1 MELTKDQFANL
12 QRLVHEW
19 SLHETYELETG
30 VGVGGV
36 VDSNTFLQIAQ
47 RLRMKGFKPTPQE
60 DYLNII
66 TPSNYRFTIQGLG
79 LVQTYCQDDAIDTK
93 QYTVMLKD
101 RLDRA
106 DRSNLNLE
114 EYSVRMKIR
123 REQPIEG
130 ENAAVKQLLQ
140 NWRTE
145 RKAFRLIRRWSF
157 EGDGVRMD
165 LSMVRQSPTVA
176 ERQGEYDWSTT
187 FLQHNILSQIPRYEV
202 EVELLRNASTKTE
215 ETALKALIRGVGEV
229 LRAVQKNTL
238 LITKSMT
245 AQVQREY
252 RTMMGINEFRGVNPV
267 TLEMKNMVSLIDASI
282 PNIRSGYNV
291 TDKADGLRAMGY
303 INQKGDLFLFDQ
315 SMNVYRTGLRNE
327 ACANTLLDGEWVT
340 LTNMGESI
348 NHYLI
353 FDIYHYD
360 GENVSA
366 LPFVTFTEG
375 MVNQEENSRYNKLKE
390 WHLKWRENTIL
401 TVKGIGKDRS
411 LLVALKQFKFGS
423 PNNISIFQ
431 ACADVLNAVRVYH
444 TDGLILTSNSEPLPA
459 DAGSRFS
466 QQFKWK
472 PAKDNTVDF
481 LIEYEKDEDIPT
493 MDKITST
500 FLPSNGDTSIK
511 YKTMRLFV
519 GAEKGA
525 IYLNPRELILRDQ
538 PIAREQRGGRSYLP
552 VLFTP
557 SDFQDTMANT
567 CYVAVEPAAD
577 SAEEY
582 AMTESTKEP
591 IPNRSIVEMRYD
603 PTREPGWRWIPYRIR
618 HDKTERLV
626 RATILAKETGKNIK
640 YKSMMNDEKVANSV
654 WKSIHDPI
662 TESMIRTGNEEPSD
676 AELAA
681 LLRVR
686 DTEISKKYYERKAP
700 RENIALVKGLQGFH
714 NKIIKNEILIQHA
727 LSGGNHSLLDFAC
740 GKAGDLRKWNHRAK
754 YVVGI
759 DTAGENITNP
769 SDGAYKRYME
779 LIEEYG
785 RDQVPKIAFIIG
797 DSSKPIVN
805 GEAGANRQEQDMLRV
820 IFGQDPQGD
829 VPPFILHHMANKF
842 SRGADVA
849 ACMFALH
856 YFFANKDMLDGFL
869 NNLKTTIKVGGLF
882 IGCCFDGKKIFDLL
896 SPLSKG
902 QRRVGIE
909 DDVPIWSIT
918 KNYQDDILESDDSS
932 IGMEIDVEFFSIGSA
947 HKEYLV
953 PFALL
958 ESKMKDIGFRLLNKK
973 ELGMMKLQNSTEL
986 FEETYNQMLPNTRK
1000 KYEMGDSVKQFSFLN
1015 RWFIFKREGEV
1026 VVEEAAKAAEVAV
1039 EVAKADAVVDSSLKP
1054 AVSAKSA
1061 VKLIPKPS
1069 VAKSMAPSSAAPA
1082 SSQPAASEPAVS
1094 AAQVAQAA
1102 PEVPPVEEASAVKKY
1117 LTAAQLFRF
1126 GPDVKTNQGVD
1137 IQFQEKPDEH
1147 AAQYMSLI
1155 GPFPIP
1161 DEQDPTVLYPSIEHY
1176 IAAMKVK
1183 KAGKKLKGASTKA
1196 DYTSD
1201 LAKNLFGMEPQ
1212 GQIHRDMLEERSKA
1226 RPPIVEDSER
1236 DYEYL
1241 LMEAVK
1247 VRKAATDL
1255 SLKRY
1260 NIAIDDAMWS
1270 AIKDEALYYGLE
1282 YRMNHDARFQNAVLT
1297 IIRDG
1302 RDLLYST
1309 KNTGKNA
1316 ATAEELGGERLLAGP
1331 KKHTIKG
1338 ENKVGNMLMDI
1349 ATSFGKA

>member
-1 MELTKDQFANL
+1 MELTKEQFANL

-19 SLHETYELETG
+19 SLHNTYELETG
-30 VGVGGV
+30 FGVGGV

-47 RLRMKGFKPTPQE
+47 RLRLKGFKPTSQE

-66 TPSNYRFTIQGLG
+66 TPSNHRFTIQGLG
-79 LVQTYCQDDAIDTK
+79 LVQNYCQDDAIDSK

-114 EYSVRMKIR
+114 EYNVRIKIR

-140 NWRTE
+140 NWKTE

-202 EVELLRNASTKTE
+202 EVEMLRNASTATE
-215 ETALKALIRGVGEV
+215 DAALKALIRGVGEV

-238 LITKSMT
+238 LITKSLT
-245 AQVQREY
+245 TQVQREY

-267 TLEMKNMVSLIDASI
+267 TLEMKNMISLIDPSI
-282 PNIRSGYNV
+282 PNIRSSYNV
-291 TDKADGLRAMGY
+291 TDKADGLRAMGF

-315 SMNVYRTGLRNE
+315 SMNVYRTGLHNE
-327 ACANTLLDGEWVT
+327 SCAGTLLDGEWVT
-340 LTNMGESI
+340 LTSMGETV
-348 NHYLI
+348 NHYMV
-353 FDIYHYD
+353 FDIYYYG
-360 GENVSA
+360 GENVST
-366 LPFVTFTEG
+366 LPFVTFAEG
-375 MVNQEENSRYNKLKE
+375 MVDQGGNSRYSKMKE
-390 WHLKWRENTIL
+390 WQLKWRENTTL
-401 TVKGIGKDRS
+401 TAKGIGKERA
-411 LLVALKQFKFGS
+411 LLVALKNFKFGS
-423 PNNISIFQ
+423 ANNLSIFQ
-431 ACADVLNAVRVYH
+431 ACSDILNAPHVYH

-459 DAGSRFS
+459 EASARFS

-481 LIEYEKDEDIPT
+481 LIEYEKDEDIPNT
-493 MDKITST
+493 DKVTST
-500 FLPSNGDTSIK
+500 ILPSSGDTSIQ

-519 GAEKGA
+519 GAESGA
-525 IYLNPRELILRDQ
+525 IYHNPRELILRDV
-538 PIAREQRGGRSYLP
+538 PIARERGGRSYMP

-557 SDFQDTMANT
+557 SDFPDTMANT

-577 SAEEY
+577 SMEEY

-603 PTREPGWRWIPYRIR
+603 STREPGWRWIPYRIR

-626 RATILAKETGKNIK
+626 RATILARETGKNIK

-662 TESMIRTGNEEPSD
+662 TDSMIRTGNEEPSD
-676 AELAA
+676 EELAA

-686 DTEISKKYYERKAP
+686 ETEISKKYYERKAP
-700 RENIALVKGLQGFH
+700 RENIALVKGLQSFH

-727 LSGGNHSLLDFAC
+727 LSGGNQSLLDFAC

-779 LIEEYG
+779 LMEEYG
-785 RDQVPKIAFIIG
+785 RDQVPKIAFVIG
-797 DSSKPIVN
+797 DSSKPIVD
-805 GEAGANRQEQDMLRV
+805 GEAGANRQEKDMLRV
-820 IFGQDPQGD
+820 IFGQDPVEGN

-869 NNLKTTIKVGGLF
+869 YNLKTTVKVGGLF

-896 SPLSKG
+896 SSLSKG
-902 QRRVGIE
+902 QRRVGVE
-909 DDVPIWSIT
+909 EEVPVWSIT
-918 KNYQDDILESDDSS
+918 KDYQDDVLELDDSS
-932 IGMEIDVEFFSIGSA
+932 IGMGIDVEFISIGSS

-953 PFALL
+953 PFELL
-958 ESKMKDIGFRLLNKK
+958 ESKMKDIGFRLLNKR
-973 ELGMMKLQNSTEL
+973 ELGQMKLQNSTEL

-1000 KYEMGDSVKQFSFLN
+1000 KYPMGDSVKQFSFLN

-1026 VVEEAAKAAEVAV
+1026 VVEEAAKAAEASAEASAVASAV
-1039 EVAKADAVVDSSLKP
+1039 EAAPAAEGSLKP
-1054 AVSAKSA
+1054 AV
-1061 VKLIPKPS
+1061 KLMRKPGVATSTVPKAS
-1069 VAKSMAPSSAAPA
+1069 QSEASQSEALQSDASLPA
-1082 SSQPAASEPAVS
+1082 SEALQ
-1094 AAQVAQAA
+1094 
-1102 PEVPPVEEASAVKKY
+1102 PEVSAVKKY

-1137 IQFQEKPDEH
+1137 IEFQGKSDEH
-1147 AAQYMSLI
+1147 AAQYMSMI

-1161 DEQDPTVLYPSIEHY
+1161 DEQDEAVLYPSVEHY
-1176 IAAMKVK
+1176 LAAMKVK
-1183 KAGKKLKGASTKA
+1183 KAGKKQKGASAKA
-1196 DYTSD
+1196 EYTSD
-1201 LAKNLFGMEPQ
+1201 LAKNLFSME
-1212 GQIHRDMLEERSKA
+1212 GQIHKEMLEERSKA

-1236 DYEYL
+1236 DYESL
-1241 LMEAVK
+1241 LLEAVK
-1247 VRKAATDL
+1247 VRKAATDI

-1260 NIAIDDAMWS
+1260 NITIDEAMWS
-1270 AIKDEALYYGLE
+1270 ALKDESLYYALE
-1282 YRMNHDARFQNAVLT
+1282 YRMNRDARFQNAVLM

>member
-1 MELTKDQFANL
+1 MELTKEQFANL

-19 SLHETYELETG
+19 SLHNTYELETG
-30 VGVGGV
+30 FGVGGV

-47 RLRMKGFKPTPQE
+47 RLRLKGFKPTSQE

-66 TPSNYRFTIQGLG
+66 TPSNHRFTIQGLG
-79 LVQTYCQDDAIDTK
+79 LVQNYCQDDAIDSK

-114 EYSVRMKIR
+114 EYNVRIKIR

-140 NWRTE
+140 NWKTE

-202 EVELLRNASTKTE
+202 EVEMLRNASTATE
-215 ETALKALIRGVGEV
+215 DAALKALIRGVGEV

-238 LITKSMT
+238 LITKSLT
-245 AQVQREY
+245 TQVQREY

-267 TLEMKNMVSLIDASI
+267 TLEMKNMISLIDPSI
-282 PNIRSGYNV
+282 PNIRSSYNV
-291 TDKADGLRAMGY
+291 TDKADGLRAMGF

-315 SMNVYRTGLRNE
+315 SMNVYRTGLHNE
-327 ACANTLLDGEWVT
+327 SCAGTLLDGEWVT
-340 LTNMGESI
+340 LTSMGETV
-348 NHYLI
+348 NHYMV
-353 FDIYHYD
+353 FDIYYYG
-360 GENVSA
+360 GENVST
-366 LPFVTFTEG
+366 LPFVTFAEG
-375 MVNQEENSRYNKLKE
+375 MVDQGGNSRYSKMKE
-390 WHLKWRENTIL
+390 WQLKWRENTTL
-401 TVKGIGKDRS
+401 TAKGIGKERA
-411 LLVALKQFKFGS
+411 LLVALKNFKFGS
-423 PNNISIFQ
+423 ANNLSIFQ
-431 ACADVLNAVRVYH
+431 ACSDILNAPHVYH

-459 DAGSRFS
+459 EASARFS

-481 LIEYEKDEDIPT
+481 LIEYEKDEDIPNT
-493 MDKITST
+493 DKVTST
-500 FLPSNGDTSIK
+500 ILPSSGDTSIQ

-519 GAEKGA
+519 GAESGA
-525 IYLNPRELILRDQ
+525 IYHNPRELILRDV
-538 PIAREQRGGRSYLP
+538 PIARERGGRSYMP

-557 SDFQDTMANT
+557 SDFPDTMANT

-577 SAEEY
+577 SMEEY

-603 PTREPGWRWIPYRIR
+603 STREPGWRWIPYRIR

-626 RATILAKETGKNIK
+626 RATILARETGKNIK

-662 TESMIRTGNEEPSD
+662 TDSMIRTGNEEPSD
-676 AELAA
+676 EELAA

-686 DTEISKKYYERKAP
+686 ETEISKKYYERKAP
-700 RENIALVKGLQGFH
+700 RENIALVKGLQSFH

-727 LSGGNHSLLDFAC
+727 LSGGNQSLLDFAC

-779 LIEEYG
+779 LMEEYG
-785 RDQVPKIAFIIG
+785 RDQVPKIAFVIG
-797 DSSKPIVN
+797 DSSKPIVD
-805 GEAGANRQEQDMLRV
+805 GEAGANRQEKDMLRV
-820 IFGQDPQGD
+820 IFGQDPVEGN

-869 NNLKTTIKVGGLF
+869 YNLKTTVKVGGLF

-896 SPLSKG
+896 SSLSKG
-902 QRRVGIE
+902 QRRVGVE
-909 DDVPIWSIT
+909 EDVPVWSIT
-918 KNYQDDILESDDSS
+918 KDYQDDVLELDDSS
-932 IGMEIDVEFFSIGSA
+932 IGMGIDVEFISIGSS

-953 PFALL
+953 PFELL
-958 ESKMKDIGFRLLNKK
+958 ESKMKDIGFRLLNKR
-973 ELGMMKLQNSTEL
+973 ELGQMKLQNSTEL

-1000 KYEMGDSVKQFSFLN
+1000 KYPMGDSVKQFSFLN

-1026 VVEEAAKAAEVAV
+1026 VVEEAAKAAEASAEASAVASAV
-1039 EVAKADAVVDSSLKP
+1039 EAAPAAEGSLKP
-1054 AVSAKSA
+1054 AV
-1061 VKLIPKPS
+1061 KLMRKPGVATSTVPKAS
-1069 VAKSMAPSSAAPA
+1069 QSEALQSDASLPA
-1082 SSQPAASEPAVS
+1082 SEALQ
-1094 AAQVAQAA
+1094 
-1102 PEVPPVEEASAVKKY
+1102 PEVSAVKKY

-1137 IQFQEKPDEH
+1137 IEFQGKSDEH
-1147 AAQYMSLI
+1147 AAQYMSMI

-1161 DEQDPTVLYPSIEHY
+1161 DEQDEAVLYPSVEHY
-1176 IAAMKVK
+1176 LAAMKVK
-1183 KAGKKLKGASTKA
+1183 KAGKKQKGASAKA
-1196 DYTSD
+1196 EYTSD
-1201 LAKNLFGMEPQ
+1201 LAKNLFSME
-1212 GQIHRDMLEERSKA
+1212 GQIHKEMLEERSKA

-1236 DYEYL
+1236 DYESL
-1241 LMEAVK
+1241 LLEAVK

-1260 NIAIDDAMWS
+1260 NITIDEAMWS
-1270 AIKDEALYYGLE
+1270 ALKDESLYYALE
-1282 YRMNHDARFQNAVLT
+1282 YRMNRDARFQNAVLM

>member
-12 QRLVHEW
+12 QRLIHEW
-19 SLHETYELETG
+19 SLHDTYELETG

-106 DRSNLNLE
+106 DRSNLDLE
-114 EYSVRMKIR
+114 EYNVRMKIR

-130 ENAAVKQLLQ
+130 ENATVKQLLQ
-140 NWRTE
+140 NWKVE

-176 ERQGEYDWSTT
+176 NSRGEFDWATT
-187 FLQHNILSQIPRYEV
+187 FLQNNILNQIPRYEV
-202 EVELLRNASTKTE
+202 EVELMRNASTTTE
-215 ETALKALIRGVGEV
+215 DSALKALVRGVGEV

-238 LITKSMT
+238 LITKSLT

-252 RTMMGINEFRGVNPV
+252 RTMIGINEFRGVNPV
-267 TLEMKNMVSLIDASI
+267 TLEMKNMISLIDAAI
-282 PNIRSGYNV
+282 PNIRSSYNV
-291 TDKADGLRAMGY
+291 TDKADGLRAMGF

-315 SMNVYRTGLRNE
+315 SMNVYRTGLHNE
-327 ACANTLLDGEWVT
+327 SCANTLLDGEWVT
-340 LTNMGESI
+340 LTSMGETV
-348 NHYLI
+348 NHYMV
-353 FDIYHYD
+353 FDIYHHE
-360 GENVSA
+360 GENVST
-366 LPFVTFTEG
+366 LPFVTFAEG
-375 MVNQEENSRYNKLKE
+375 MVDQGGNSRYNKMKE
-390 WHLKWRENTIL
+390 WQLKWRENTTLIA
-401 TVKGIGKDRS
+401 KGIGRDRS
-411 LLVALKQFKFGS
+411 LLVALKNFKFGS
-423 PNNISIFQ
+423 ANNLSIFQ
-431 ACADVLNAVRVYH
+431 ACADILNAPHVYH

-459 DAGSRFS
+459 DAGSRFN

-472 PAKDNTVDF
+472 PAKDNTVDY
-481 LIEYEKDEDIPT
+481 LVEYEKDEDIPT
-493 MDKITST
+493 MDKVTST
-500 FLPSNGDTSIK
+500 ILPSHGDTSIQ
-511 YKTMRLFV
+511 YKTLRLFV

-525 IYLNPRELILRDQ
+525 IYLNPRELILRDE
-538 PIAREQRGGRSYLP
+538 PIARDRGGRSYLP

-567 CYVAVEPAAD
+567 CYVAVEAASD
-577 SAEEY
+577 STEEY

-626 RATILAKETGKNIK
+626 RATILARETGKNIK
-640 YKSMMNDEKVANSV
+640 YRSMMNDEKVANSV

-662 TESMIRTGNEEPSD
+662 TDSMIRTGNEEPSD
-676 AELAA
+676 AEMAA

-700 RENIALVKGLQGFH
+700 RENILLVKGLQSFH

-727 LSGGNHSLLDFAC
+727 LSGGNQSLLDFAC

-785 RDQVPKIAFIIG
+785 RDQVPKMAFIIG
-797 DSSKPIVN
+797 DSSKPIIS

-820 IFGQDPQGD
+820 IFGQDPLEGNI
-829 VPPFILHHMANKF
+829 PPFILHHMANKF

-869 NNLKTTIKVGGLF
+869 NNLKTTVKVGGLF

-902 QRRVGIE
+902 QRRTGVQ

-918 KNYQDDILESDDSS
+918 KDYQDDILEMDDSS
-932 IGMEIDVEFFSIGSA
+932 IGMGIDVEFISIGSS

-953 PFALL
+953 PFELL
-958 ESKMKDIGFRLLNKK
+958 ESKMKDIGFRLLNKR
-973 ELGMMKLQNSTEL
+973 ELGQMKLQNSTEL

-1000 KYEMGDSVKQFSFLN
+1000 RYEMGDSVKQFSFLN

-1026 VVEEAAKAAEVAV
+1026 VVEEAKAAEVNAASA
-1039 EVAKADAVVDSSLKP
+1039 EAPAASL
-1054 AVSAKSA
+1054 KSA
-1061 VKLIPKPS
+1061 VKLMKKPG
-1069 VAKSMAPSSAAPA
+1069 VAKSVIMEPSEAI
-1082 SSQPAASEPAVS
+1082 
-1094 AAQVAQAA
+1094 
-1102 PEVPPVEEASAVKKY
+1102 PEVMPKVMPEAPLEELGPKKY

-1126 GPDVKTNQGVD
+1126 GPDVKTTQGVD
-1137 IQFQEKPDEH
+1137 IMFQDKPDEN

-1161 DEQDPTVLYPSIEHY
+1161 DEQDETVLYPSIEHY
-1176 IAAMKVK
+1176 LAAMKVK

-1196 DYTSD
+1196 EYTSD
-1201 LAKNLFGMEPQ
+1201 LAKNLFSME
-1212 GQIHRDMLEERSKA
+1212 GQIHKDMLEERSKA
-1226 RPPIVEDSER
+1226 RPPIVENSER
-1236 DYEYL
+1236 DYDSL
-1241 LMEAVK
+1241 LAEAVK
-1247 VRKAATDL
+1247 VRKAVTDL

-1270 AIKDEALYYGLE
+1270 AIKDEALYYALE
-1282 YRMNHDARFQNAVLT
+1282 YRMNRDARFQNAVLT

-1331 KKHTIKG
+1331 KKYTIKG
-1338 ENKVGNMLMDI
+1338 ENKVGNMLVDI
-1349 ATSFGKA
+1349 ANSFGKA

>member
-19 SLHETYELETG
+19 SLHDTYELETG
-30 VGVGGV
+30 FGVGGV

-47 RLRMKGFKPTPQE
+47 RLRMKGFKPNPQE

-106 DRSNLNLE
+106 ERSNLNLE
-114 EYSVRMKIR
+114 EYNVRMKIR

-140 NWRTE
+140 NWRAE

-165 LSMVRQSPTVA
+165 LSMVRQSPTVPD
-176 ERQGEYDWSTT
+176 RQGEYDWSTT
-187 FLQHNILSQIPRYEV
+187 FLHHNILNQIPRYEV
-202 EVELLRNASTKTE
+202 EVELLRNPSTKTE
-215 ETALKALIRGVGEV
+215 DAALKALIRGVGEV

-238 LITKSMT
+238 LITKSLT

-252 RTMMGINEFRGVNPV
+252 RTMMGISEFRGVNPV
-267 TLEMKNMVSLIDASI
+267 TLEMKNMIPLIDPSI
-282 PNIRSGYNV
+282 PNIRSSYNV
-291 TDKADGLRAMGY
+291 TDKADGLRAMGF

-315 SMNVYRTGLRNE
+315 SMNVYRTGLHNE
-327 ACANTLLDGEWVT
+327 SCAGTLLDGEWVT
-340 LTNMGESI
+340 LTSMGETV
-348 NHYLI
+348 NHYMV
-353 FDIYHYD
+353 FDIYHYG
-360 GENVSA
+360 GENVST
-366 LPFVTFTEG
+366 LPFVTFAEG
-375 MVNQEENSRYNKLKE
+375 MVDQGGNSRYSKMKE
-390 WHLKWRENTIL
+390 WHLKWRESTTLIA
-401 TVKGIGKDRS
+401 KGIGKERS
-411 LLVALKQFKFGS
+411 LLVALKIFKFGS
-423 PNNISIFQ
+423 ANNLSIFQ
-431 ACADVLNAVRVYH
+431 ACAEILNAPHVYH

-459 DAGSRFS
+459 DAGARFS

-481 LIEYEKDEDIPT
+481 LIEYEKDDDIPT
-493 MDKITST
+493 IDKVTST
-500 FLPSNGDTSIK
+500 ILPSNGDTSIQ

-525 IYLNPRELILRDQ
+525 IYLNPRELILRDE
-538 PIAREQRGGRSYLP
+538 PIARERGGRSYMP

-557 SDFQDTMANT
+557 SDFPDTMANT

-577 SAEEY
+577 STEEY

-603 PTREPGWRWIPYRIR
+603 PTRAPGWRWIPYRIR
-618 HDKTERLV
+618 HDKTERLI
-626 RATILAKETGKNIK
+626 RATILARETGKNIK
-640 YKSMMNDEKVANSV
+640 YRSMMNDEKVANSV

-662 TESMIRTGNEEPSD
+662 TDSMIRTGNEEPSD
-676 AELAA
+676 EELAA

-700 RENIALVKGLQGFH
+700 QENMALVKGLQGFH

-727 LSGGNHSLLDFAC
+727 LSGGNQSLLDFAC
-740 GKAGDLRKWNHRAK
+740 GKGGDLRKWNHRAK

-797 DSSKPIVN
+797 DSSKPIAN

-820 IFGQDPQGD
+820 IFGQDPQEGNI
-829 VPPFILHHMANKF
+829 PPFILHHMANKF

-902 QRRVGIE
+902 QRRVGTE
-909 DDVPIWSIT
+909 EDVPVWSIT
-918 KNYQDDILESDDSS
+918 KDYQDDVLELDDSS
-932 IGMEIDVEFFSIGSA
+932 IGMGIDVEFISIGSS

-953 PFALL
+953 PFELL
-958 ESKMKDIGFRLLNKK
+958 EAKMKESGFRLLNKK
-973 ELGMMKLQNSTEL
+973 ELGQMKLQNSTEL
-986 FEETYNQMLPNTRK
+986 FEDTYNQMLPNTRK
-1000 KYEMGDSVKQFSFLN
+1000 KYPMGDSVKQFSFLN

-1026 VVEEAAKAAEVAV
+1026 VVEEAAKAAEVA
-1039 EVAKADAVVDSSLKP
+1039 EVAADAASVPVAAAPAASLKSAVTLMKKPSIAKP
-1054 AVSAKSA
+1054 AVPESS
-1061 VKLIPKPS
+1061 PS
-1069 VAKSMAPSSAAPA
+1069 
-1082 SSQPAASEPAVS
+1082 
-1094 AAQVAQAA
+1094 
-1102 PEVPPVEEASAVKKY
+1102 EASQLEASKLEALPQLEEVGPKKY

-1137 IQFQEKPDEH
+1137 IMFEGKPDEN

-1161 DEQDPTVLYPSIEHY
+1161 DEQAVMYPSVEHY
-1176 IAAMKVK
+1176 LAAMKVK
-1183 KAGKKLKGASTKA
+1183 KAGKKQKGASTKA
-1196 DYTSD
+1196 EYTSD
-1201 LAKNLFGMEPQ
+1201 LAKNLFSMD
-1212 GQIHRDMLEERSKA
+1212 GQIHKEMLEERSKA

-1241 LMEAVK
+1241 LSEAVK

-1270 AIKDEALYYGLE
+1270 AIKDEALYYALE
-1282 YRMNHDARFQNAVLT
+1282 YRMNRDARFQNAVLM

>member
-19 SLHETYELETG
+19 SMHETYELETGFG

-47 RLRMKGFKPTPQE
+47 RLRMKGFKPKAQE

-66 TPSNYRFTIQGLG
+66 TPINYRFTIQGLG

-106 DRSNLNLE
+106 DRSNLDLG
-114 EYSVRMKIR
+114 EYDIRIKIR

-140 NWRTE
+140 NWKTE

-157 EGDGVRMD
+157 EGEGVRMD
-165 LSMVRQSPTVA
+165 LSMVRQSPSQPSRS
-176 ERQGEYDWSTT
+176 EFEWSTT
-187 FLQHNILSQIPRYEV
+187 FLQHNILNQIPRYEV
-202 EVELLRNASTKTE
+202 EVELLRNASTATE
-215 ETALKALIRGVGEV
+215 EKALKSLVSGIGEV
-229 LRAVQKNTL
+229 LRAIQKNTL
-238 LITKSMT
+238 LITKSLT

-252 RTMMGINEFRGVNPV
+252 RTMMGINEFRGVNPI
-267 TLEMKNMVSLIDASI
+267 TLEMKNMVSLIDPSI
-282 PNIRSGYNV
+282 PNIRSSYNV
-291 TDKADGLRAMGY
+291 TDKADGLRAMGF

-315 SMNVYRTGLRNE
+315 SMNVYRTGLHNE
-327 ACANTLLDGEWVT
+327 SCANTLLDGEWVT
-340 LTNMGESI
+340 LTSMGETV
-348 NHYLI
+348 NHYMV
-353 FDIYHYD
+353 FDIYHYE
-360 GENVSA
+360 GENVST
-366 LPFVTFTEG
+366 LPFVTFAEG
-375 MVNQEENSRYNKLKE
+375 MVEQGGNSRYSKMKE
-390 WHLKWRENTIL
+390 WHLKWRENTTLIA
-401 TVKGIGKDRS
+401 KGIGKERS
-411 LLVALKQFKFGS
+411 LLVALKIFKFGS
-423 PNNISIFQ
+423 ANNLSIFQ
-431 ACADVLNAVRVYH
+431 ACADILNAPHVYH

-459 DAGSRFS
+459 DAGARFN

-493 MDKITST
+493 IDKVTST
-500 FLPSNGDTSIK
+500 ILPSNGDTSIH

-525 IYLNPRELILRDQ
+525 IYLNPRELILRDE
-538 PIAREQRGGRSYLP
+538 PIARERGGRSYMP

-557 SDFQDTMANT
+557 SDFPDTMANT

-577 SAEEY
+577 STEEY

-603 PTREPGWRWIPYRIR
+603 STREAGWRWIPYRIR
-618 HDKTERLV
+618 HDKTERLI
-626 RATILAKETGKNIK
+626 RATILARETGKNIK
-640 YKSMMNDEKVANSV
+640 YRSMMNDEKVANSV

-662 TESMIRTGNEEPSD
+662 TDSMIRTGNEEPSD
-676 AELAA
+676 EELAA

-686 DTEISKKYYERKAP
+686 ETDISKKYYERKAP
-700 RENIALVKGLQGFH
+700 QANMALVKGLQGFH
-714 NKIIKNEILIQHA
+714 NKIIKNEILIQNA
-727 LSGGNHSLLDFAC
+727 LSGGNQSLLDFAC
-740 GKAGDLRKWNHRAK
+740 GKGGDLRKWNHRAK

-856 YFFANKDMLDGFL
+856 YFFANRDMLDGFL
-869 NNLKTTIKVGGLF
+869 YNLKTTIKVGGLF

-902 QRRVGIE
+902 QRRVGTE
-909 DDVPIWSIT
+909 EDVPVWSIT
-918 KNYQDDILESDDSS
+918 KDYQDDVLEMDDSS
-932 IGMEIDVEFFSIGSA
+932 IGMGIDVEFISIGSS

-953 PFALL
+953 PFELL
-958 ESKMKDIGFRLLNKK
+958 ESKMKENGFRLLNKK
-973 ELGMMKLQNSTEL
+973 ELGQMKLKNSTEL

-1000 KYEMGDSVKQFSFLN
+1000 KYPMGDSVKQFSFLN

-1026 VVEEAAKAAEVAV
+1026 VVEEAAKAAEASA
-1039 EVAKADAVVDSSLKP
+1039 EVSAAAAKVDSAADASLMP

-1061 VKLIPKPS
+1061 VKLMPKPG
-1069 VAKSMAPSSAAPA
+1069 VAKSVVPPVASESAAPVE
-1082 SSQPAASEPAVS
+1082 S
-1094 AAQVAQAA
+1094 
-1102 PEVPPVEEASAVKKY
+1102 EVPQLEEVGPKKY
-1117 LTAAQLFRF
+1117 LTATQLFRF

-1137 IQFQEKPDEH
+1137 IMFQGKPDDN

-1161 DEQDPTVLYPSIEHY
+1161 DEQDETVMYPSVEHY
-1176 IAAMKVK
+1176 LAAMKVK
-1183 KAGKKLKGASTKA
+1183 KAGKKQKGASAKA
-1196 DYTSD
+1196 EYTSD
-1201 LAKNLFGMEPQ
+1201 LAKNLFSMD
-1212 GQIHRDMLEERSKA
+1212 GQIHKEMLEERSKA

-1260 NIAIDDAMWS
+1260 NITIDDAMWS
-1270 AIKDEALYYGLE
+1270 AIKDEALYYALE
-1282 YRMNHDARFQNAVLT
+1282 YRMNRDARFQNAVLL

-1309 KNTGKNA
+1309 KNTGKNV

>member
-19 SLHETYELETG
+19 SMHETYELETG
-30 VGVGGV
+30 FGVGGV

-47 RLRMKGFKPTPQE
+47 RLRMKGFKPKPQE

-66 TPSNYRFTIQGLG
+66 TPTNYRFTIQGLG
-79 LVQTYCQDDAIDTK
+79 LVQNYCQDDAIDTK

-106 DRSNLNLE
+106 ERSNVDLD
-114 EYSVRMKIR
+114 EYNVRMKIR
-123 REQPIEG
+123 REQPIDED
-130 ENAAVKQLLQ
+130 NVAVKQLLQ
-140 NWRTE
+140 NWRSE

-157 EGDGVRMD
+157 EGEGVRMD
-165 LSMVRQSPTVA
+165 LSMVRQSPSQPN
-176 ERQGEYDWSTT
+176 RGEFEWSTT
-187 FLQHNILSQIPRYEV
+187 FLQYNILDQIPRYEV
-202 EVELLRNASTKTE
+202 EVELLRNAFTKTE
-215 ETALKALIRGVGEV
+215 ETALKQLIRGVGEV
-229 LRAVQKNTL
+229 LRAIQKNTL

-252 RTMMGINEFRGVNPV
+252 RTMIGINEFRGVNPV
-267 TLEMKNMVSLIDASI
+267 TLEMKNMVSLIDAAI

-327 ACANTLLDGEWVT
+327 ACAGTLLDGEWVT
-340 LTNMGESI
+340 LTSMGESI
-348 NHYLI
+348 NHYLV
-353 FDIYHYD
+353 FDIYYYGSED
-360 GENVSA
+360 VSK
-366 LPFVTFTEG
+366 LPFVTFAEG
-375 MVNQEENSRYNKLKE
+375 VVDQEGNSRYNKMKE
-390 WHLKWRENTIL
+390 WNLKWRENTIL
-401 TVKGIGKDRS
+401 TAKGIGKERS

-423 PNNISIFQ
+423 PNNLSIFQ
-431 ACADVLNAVRVYH
+431 GCADVLNAVRVYH
-444 TDGLILTSNSEPLPA
+444 TDGLILTSNSDPLPA

-481 LIEYEKDEDIPT
+481 LIEYEKDEDIPNT
-493 MDKITST
+493 DKITST
-500 FLPSNGDTSIK
+500 ILPSNGDTSIQ

-525 IYLNPRELILRDQ
+525 IYLNPRELILRDE

-557 SDFQDTMANT
+557 SEFQDTMANT

-577 SAEEY
+577 STEEY

-603 PTREPGWRWIPYRIR
+603 PLREPGWRWIPYRIR
-618 HDKTERLV
+618 HDKTERLI

-681 LLRVR
+681 LSRVR

-700 RENIALVKGLQGFH
+700 RESIALVKGLQSFH
-714 NKIIKNEILIQHA
+714 NQMIKNEILIRHA
-727 LSGGNHSLLDFAC
+727 LSGGNQNLLDFAC
-740 GKAGDLRKWNHRAK
+740 GKAGDLRKWNNRAK

-869 NNLKTTIKVGGLF
+869 NNLKTTVKVGGLF
-882 IGCCFDGKKIFDLL
+882 IGCCFDGKKIFELL

-902 QRRVGIE
+902 QRRVGME

-918 KNYQDDILESDDSS
+918 KDYQDDVLESDDSS
-932 IGMEIDVEFFSIGSA
+932 IGMGIDVEFISIGSS

-953 PFALL
+953 PFELL

-973 ELGMMKLQNSTEL
+973 ELGQMKLQNSTEL
-986 FEETYNQMLPNTRK
+986 FEDTYNQLLPNTRK
-1000 KYEMGDSVKQFSFLN
+1000 KYQMGDSVKQFSFLN

-1026 VVEEAAKAAEVAV
+1026 IVEEAAKAAEVAA
-1039 EVAKADAVVDSSLKP
+1039 EVAAEAAAVEAPSVAVSLKP
-1054 AVSAKSA
+1054 AV
-1061 VKLIPKPS
+1061 KPMRKPGVAAS
-1069 VAKSMAPSSAAPA
+1069 VAPLSVAP
-1082 SSQPAASEPAVS
+1082 QPVASES
-1094 AAQVAQAA
+1094 AA
-1102 PEVPPVEEASAVKKY
+1102 PEVSPLEEASAIKKY

-1137 IQFQEKPDEH
+1137 IQFQGKPDEH
-1147 AAQYMSLI
+1147 VAQYMSLI

-1161 DEQDPTVLYPSIEHY
+1161 DDQDEAILYPSIEHY
-1176 IAAMKVK
+1176 LAAMKVK
-1183 KAGKKLKGASTKA
+1183 KAGKKLKGASAKA
-1196 DYTSD
+1196 EYTSD
-1201 LAKNLFGMEPQ
+1201 LAKNLFGMD
-1212 GQIHRDMLEERSKA
+1212 GQIHKDMLEERSKA

-1241 LMEAVK
+1241 LSEAVK

-1260 NIAIDDAMWS
+1260 NIVIDDAMWS

-1282 YRMNHDARFQNAVLT
+1282 YRMNRDARFQNAVLT
-1297 IIRDG
+1297 IVRDG

-1349 ATSFGKA
+1349 AASFGKA

>member
-19 SLHETYELETG
+19 SMHETYELETG
-30 VGVGGV
+30 FGVGGV

-47 RLRMKGFKPTPQE
+47 RLRMKGFKPKPQE

-66 TPSNYRFTIQGLG
+66 TPTNYRFTIQGLG
-79 LVQTYCQDDAIDTK
+79 LVQNYCQDDAIDTK

-106 DRSNLNLE
+106 ERSNVDLD
-114 EYSVRMKIR
+114 EYNVRMKIR
-123 REQPIEG
+123 REQPIDED
-130 ENAAVKQLLQ
+130 NVAVKQLLQ
-140 NWRTE
+140 NWRSE

-157 EGDGVRMD
+157 EGEGVRMD
-165 LSMVRQSPTVA
+165 LSMVRQSPSQPN
-176 ERQGEYDWSTT
+176 RGEFEWSTT
-187 FLQHNILSQIPRYEV
+187 FLQYNILDQIPRYEV
-202 EVELLRNASTKTE
+202 EVELLRNAFTKTE
-215 ETALKALIRGVGEV
+215 ETALKQLIRGVGEV
-229 LRAVQKNTL
+229 LRAIQKNTL

-267 TLEMKNMVSLIDASI
+267 TLEMKNMVSLIDAAI

-327 ACANTLLDGEWVT
+327 ACAGTLLDGEWVT
-340 LTNMGESI
+340 LTSMGESI
-348 NHYLI
+348 NHYLV
-353 FDIYHYD
+353 FDIYYYGSED
-360 GENVSA
+360 VSK
-366 LPFVTFTEG
+366 LPFVTFAEG
-375 MVNQEENSRYNKLKE
+375 VVDQEGNSRYNKMKE
-390 WHLKWRENTIL
+390 WNLKWRENTIL
-401 TVKGIGKDRS
+401 TAKGIGKERS

-423 PNNISIFQ
+423 ANNLSIFQ
-431 ACADVLNAVRVYH
+431 GCADVLNAVRVYH
-444 TDGLILTSNSEPLPA
+444 TDGLILTSNSDPLPA

-481 LIEYEKDEDIPT
+481 LIEYEKDEDIPNT
-493 MDKITST
+493 DKITST
-500 FLPSNGDTSIK
+500 ILPSNGDTSIQ

-525 IYLNPRELILRDQ
+525 IYLNPRELVLRDE

-557 SDFQDTMANT
+557 SEFQDTMANT

-577 SAEEY
+577 STEEY

-603 PTREPGWRWIPYRIR
+603 PLREPGWRWIPYRIR
-618 HDKTERLV
+618 HDKTERLI

-681 LLRVR
+681 LSRVR

-700 RENIALVKGLQGFH
+700 RESIALVKGLQSFH
-714 NKIIKNEILIQHA
+714 NQMIKNEILIRHA
-727 LSGGNHSLLDFAC
+727 LSGGNQNLLDFAC
-740 GKAGDLRKWNHRAK
+740 GKAGDLRKWNNRAK

-869 NNLKTTIKVGGLF
+869 NNLKTTVKVGGLF
-882 IGCCFDGKKIFDLL
+882 IGCCFDGKKIFELL

-902 QRRVGIE
+902 QRRVGME

-918 KNYQDDILESDDSS
+918 KDYQDDVLESDDSS
-932 IGMEIDVEFFSIGSA
+932 IGMGIDVEFISIGSS

-953 PFALL
+953 PFELL

-973 ELGMMKLQNSTEL
+973 ELGQMKLQNSTEL
-986 FEETYNQMLPNTRK
+986 FEDTYNQLLPNTRK
-1000 KYEMGDSVKQFSFLN
+1000 KYQMGDSVKQFSFLN

-1026 VVEEAAKAAEVAV
+1026 IVEEAAKAAEVAA
-1039 EVAKADAVVDSSLKP
+1039 EVAAEAAAVEAPSVAVSLKP
-1054 AVSAKSA
+1054 AV
-1061 VKLIPKPS
+1061 KPMRKPGVAAS
-1069 VAKSMAPSSAAPA
+1069 VA
-1082 SSQPAASEPAVS
+1082 SQPVASES
-1094 AAQVAQAA
+1094 AA
-1102 PEVPPVEEASAVKKY
+1102 PEVSPLEEASAIKKY

-1137 IQFQEKPDEH
+1137 IQFQGKPDEH
-1147 AAQYMSLI
+1147 VAQYMSLI

-1161 DEQDPTVLYPSIEHY
+1161 DDQDEAIMYPSIEHY
-1176 IAAMKVK
+1176 LAAMKVK
-1183 KAGKKLKGASTKA
+1183 KAGKKLKGASAKA
-1196 DYTSD
+1196 EYTSD
-1201 LAKNLFGMEPQ
+1201 LAKNLFGMD
-1212 GQIHRDMLEERSKA
+1212 GQIHKDMLEERSKA

-1241 LMEAVK
+1241 LSEAVK

-1282 YRMNHDARFQNAVLT
+1282 YRMNRDARFQNAVLT
-1297 IIRDG
+1297 IVRDG

-1338 ENKVGNMLMDI
+1338 ENKVGNMLIDI
-1349 ATSFGKA
+1349 AASFGKA

>member
-12 QRLVHEW
+12 QRLVYEW
-19 SLHETYELETG
+19 SMHETYELETG
-30 VGVGGV
+30 FGVGGV

-47 RLRMKGFKPTPQE
+47 RLRMKGFKPKTQE

-66 TPSNYRFTIQGLG
+66 TPTNYRFTIQGLG

-106 DRSNLNLE
+106 ERSNVNLD
-114 EYSVRMKIR
+114 EYNVRMKIR

-157 EGDGVRMD
+157 EGEGVRMD
-165 LSMVRQSPTVA
+165 LSMVRQSPS
-176 ERQGEYDWSTT
+176 QPNSGEFEWSTT
-187 FLQHNILSQIPRYEV
+187 FLQRNILSQIPRYEV
-202 EVELLRNASTKTE
+202 EVELLRNAATKTE

-245 AQVQREY
+245 AEVQREY
-252 RTMMGINEFRGVNPV
+252 RAMMGVTEFRGVNPV

-291 TDKADGLRAMGY
+291 TDKADGLRAMGF

-327 ACANTLLDGEWVT
+327 ACAGTLLDGEWVT
-340 LTNMGESI
+340 LTSMGEPI
-348 NHYLI
+348 NHYLV
-353 FDIYHYD
+353 FDIYHYG
-360 GENVSA
+360 GEDVSK
-366 LPFVTFTEG
+366 LPFATFAEG
-375 MVNQEENSRYNKLKE
+375 MVDQEGNSRYNKMKE

-401 TVKGIGKDRS
+401 TAKGVGKDRS

-423 PNNISIFQ
+423 PNNTSIFQ
-431 ACADVLNAVRVYH
+431 GCSDVLNAVRVYH

-459 DAGSRFS
+459 DASSRFS

-481 LIEYEKDEDIPT
+481 LIEYEKDEDIPN

-500 FLPSNGDTSIK
+500 ILPSNGDTSIQ

-525 IYLNPRELILRDQ
+525 IYYNPRELILRDE
-538 PIAREQRGGRSYLP
+538 PIVREQRAGRSYLP

-577 SAEEY
+577 STEEY

-603 PTREPGWRWIPYRIR
+603 PAREPGWRWIPYRIR

-626 RATILAKETGKNIK
+626 RATVLARETGKNIK

-662 TESMIRTGNEEPSD
+662 TDSMIRTGNEEPSEE
-676 AELAA
+676 ELAA
-681 LLRVR
+681 LSRVR

-700 RENIALVKGLQGFH
+700 RENMALVKGLQGFH
-714 NKIIKNEILIQHA
+714 NQIIKNEILIRHA
-727 LSGGNHSLLDFAC
+727 LSGGNQSLLDFAC

-820 IFGQDPQGD
+820 IFGQDPLEGN

-882 IGCCFDGKKIFDLL
+882 IGCCFDGKKIFELL

-902 QRRVGIE
+902 QSRTGVE
-909 DDVPIWSIT
+909 DDVPVWSIT
-918 KNYQDDILESDDSS
+918 KDYQDDVLESDDSS
-932 IGMEIDVEFFSIGSA
+932 IGMGIDVEFISIGSS

-953 PFALL
+953 PFELL

-973 ELGMMKLQNSTEL
+973 ELGQMKLQNSTEL
-986 FEETYNQMLPNTRK
+986 FEDTYNQMLPNARK
-1000 KYEMGDSVKQFSFLN
+1000 KYPMGDSVKQFSFLN

-1026 VVEEAAKAAEVAV
+1026 VVEEAAKAAEVAA
-1039 EVAKADAVVDSSLKP
+1039 EVAAEAAAAPVAEPSLKP
-1054 AVSAKSA
+1054 AAKSA
-1061 VKLIPKPS
+1061 VKLMPKPS
-1069 VAKSMAPSSAAPA
+1069 VAKSVPASAAPA
-1082 SSQPAASEPAVS
+1082 SAAVS
-1094 AAQVAQAA
+1094 ASVSQAAPVAQVE
-1102 PEVPPVEEASAVKKY
+1102 PEVPPLEEASAIKKY

-1137 IQFQEKPDEH
+1137 IQFQGKPDEH
-1147 AAQYMSLI
+1147 VAQYMSLI

-1161 DEQDPTVLYPSIEHY
+1161 DDQDEAILYPSIEHY
-1176 IAAMKVK
+1176 LAAMKVK
-1183 KAGKKLKGASTKA
+1183 KAGKKLKGASAKA
-1196 DYTSD
+1196 EYTSD
-1201 LAKNLFGMEPQ
+1201 LAKNLFGMD
-1212 GQIHRDMLEERSKA
+1212 GQIHKAMLEERSKA
-1226 RPPIVEDSER
+1226 YPPIVEDSER
-1236 DYEYL
+1236 DYEFL
-1241 LMEAVK
+1241 LKEATQ

-1260 NIAIDDAMWS
+1260 NIAIDEAMWS
-1270 AIKDEALYYGLE
+1270 ALKDEALYYGLE
-1282 YRMNHDARFQNAVLT
+1282 YRMNRDARFQNAVLA

>member
-1 MELTKDQFANL
+1 
-12 QRLVHEW
+12 
-19 SLHETYELETG
+19 LHNTYELETG
-30 VGVGGV
+30 FGVNGV

-47 RLRMKGFKPTPQE
+47 RLRTKGFKPTPQE

-93 QYTVMLKD
+93 KYTVMLKD

-106 DRSNLNLE
+106 ERSNLNLD
-114 EYSVRMKIR
+114 EYNVRMKIR

-140 NWRTE
+140 NWRAE

-157 EGDGVRMD
+157 EGGGVRMD

-202 EVELLRNASTKTE
+202 EVELLRNPSTASE
-215 ETALKALIRGVGEV
+215 DAALKALIRGVGEV

-238 LITKSMT
+238 LITKSLT

-252 RTMMGINEFRGVNPV
+252 RTMMGVTEFRGVNPI
-267 TLEMKNMVSLIDASI
+267 TLEMKNMISLIDASI
-282 PNIRSGYNV
+282 PNIRTGYNV
-291 TDKADGLRAMGY
+291 TDKADGLRAMGF

-315 SMNVYRTGLRNE
+315 SMNVYRTGLHNE
-327 ACANTLLDGEWVT
+327 SCANTLLDGEWVT
-340 LTNMGESI
+340 LTSMGETV
-348 NHYLI
+348 NHYMV
-353 FDIYHYD
+353 FDIYHYE
-360 GENVSA
+360 GENVST
-366 LPFVTFTEG
+366 LPFVTFAEG
-375 MVNQEENSRYNKLKE
+375 MVDQGGNSRYNKMKE
-390 WHLKWRENTIL
+390 WHLKWRENTTL
-401 TVKGIGKDRS
+401 TAKGIGKERS
-411 LLVALKQFKFGS
+411 LLVALKIFKFGS
-423 PNNISIFQ
+423 ANNTSIFQ
-431 ACADVLNAVRVYH
+431 ACADILNAPHVYH

-459 DAGSRFS
+459 DASSRFS

-481 LIEYEKDEDIPT
+481 LIEYEKDEDIPNT
-493 MDKITST
+493 DKITST
-500 FLPSNGDTSIK
+500 ILPSNGDTSIQ

-525 IYLNPRELILRDQ
+525 IYLNPRELILRDE
-538 PIAREQRGGRSYLP
+538 PIAREQRGGRSYMP

-557 SDFQDTMANT
+557 SDFPDTMANT

-577 SAEEY
+577 STEEY

-603 PTREPGWRWIPYRIR
+603 PVREPGWRWIPYRIR

-626 RATILAKETGKNIK
+626 RATVLARETGKNIK

-662 TESMIRTGNEEPSD
+662 TDSMIRTGNEEPSD
-676 AELAA
+676 EELAA

-686 DTEISKKYYERKAP
+686 ETEISKKYYERKAP
-700 RENIALVKGLQGFH
+700 QVNMALVKGLQGFH

-727 LSGGNHSLLDFAC
+727 LSGGNQSLLDFAC
-740 GKAGDLRKWNHRAK
+740 GKGGDLRKWNHRAK

-779 LIEEYG
+779 LMEEYG

-820 IFGQDPQGD
+820 IFGQDPQEGNI
-829 VPPFILHHMANKF
+829 PPFILHHMANKF

-902 QRRVGIE
+902 QRRTGVE

-918 KNYQDDILESDDSS
+918 KDYQDDILEFDDSS
-932 IGMEIDVEFFSIGSA
+932 IGMGIDVEFISIGSS

-953 PFALL
+953 PFELL
-958 ESKMKDIGFRLLNKK
+958 EAKMKDIGFRLLNKK
-973 ELGMMKLQNSTEL
+973 ELGQMKLQNSTEL
-986 FEETYNQMLPNTRK
+986 FEDTYNQMLPNTRK
-1000 KYEMGDSVKQFSFLN
+1000 KYPMGDSVKQFSFLN

-1026 VVEEAAKAAEVAV
+1026 VVEEAAKVADAAAEVA
-1039 EVAKADAVVDSSLKP
+1039 ADAALVPPADASA
-1054 AVSAKSA
+1054 AVSMKSA
-1061 VKLIPKPS
+1061 VKSMKKPGI
-1069 VAKSMAPSSAAPA
+1069 AKSIVAESSAAP
-1082 SSQPAASEPAVS
+1082 SS
-1094 AAQVAQAA
+1094 
-1102 PEVPPVEEASAVKKY
+1102 EVPQPEAQSEAPSSEEVGPKKY

-1137 IQFQEKPDEH
+1137 IMFQEKPDEH

-1161 DEQDPTVLYPSIEHY
+1161 DEQDETIMYPSVEHY
-1176 IAAMKVK
+1176 LAAMKVK
-1183 KAGKKLKGASTKA
+1183 KAGKKQKGASAKA
-1196 DYTSD
+1196 EYTSD
-1201 LAKNLFGMEPQ
+1201 LAKNLFSMD
-1212 GQIHRDMLEERSKA
+1212 GQIHKEMLEERSKA

-1260 NIAIDDAMWS
+1260 NITIDDAMWS
-1270 AIKDEALYYGLE
+1270 AIKDEALYYALE
-1282 YRMNHDARFQNAVLT
+1282 YRMNRDARFQNAVLT
-1297 IIRDG
+1297 VIRDG

>member
-1 MELTKDQFANL
+1 MELTKEQFANL

-19 SLHETYELETG
+19 SLHNTYELETG
-30 VGVGGV
+30 FGVGGV

-47 RLRMKGFKPTPQE
+47 RLRLKGFKPTSQE

-66 TPSNYRFTIQGLG
+66 TPSNHRFTIQGLG
-79 LVQTYCQDDAIDTK
+79 LVQNYCQDDAIDSK

-114 EYSVRMKIR
+114 EYNVRIKIR

-140 NWRTE
+140 NWKTE

-202 EVELLRNASTKTE
+202 EVEMLRNASTATE
-215 ETALKALIRGVGEV
+215 DAALKALIRGVGEV

-238 LITKSMT
+238 LITKSLT
-245 AQVQREY
+245 TQVQREY

-267 TLEMKNMVSLIDASI
+267 TLEMKNMISLIDPSI
-282 PNIRSGYNV
+282 PNIRSSYNV
-291 TDKADGLRAMGY
+291 TDKADGLRAMGF

-315 SMNVYRTGLRNE
+315 SMNVYRTGLHNE
-327 ACANTLLDGEWVT
+327 SCAGTLLDGEWVT
-340 LTNMGESI
+340 LTSMGETV
-348 NHYLI
+348 NHYMV
-353 FDIYHYD
+353 FDIYYYG
-360 GENVSA
+360 GENVST
-366 LPFVTFTEG
+366 LPFVTFAEG
-375 MVNQEENSRYNKLKE
+375 LVDQGGNSRYSKMKE
-390 WHLKWRENTIL
+390 WQLKWRENTTL
-401 TVKGIGKDRS
+401 TAKGIGKERA
-411 LLVALKQFKFGS
+411 LLVALKNFKFGS
-423 PNNISIFQ
+423 ANNLSIFQ
-431 ACADVLNAVRVYH
+431 ACSDILNAPHVYH

-459 DAGSRFS
+459 EASARFS

-481 LIEYEKDEDIPT
+481 LIEYEKDEDIPNT
-493 MDKITST
+493 DKVTST
-500 FLPSNGDTSIK
+500 ILPSSGDTSIQ

-519 GAEKGA
+519 GAESGA
-525 IYLNPRELILRDQ
+525 IYHNPRELILRDV
-538 PIAREQRGGRSYLP
+538 PIARERGGRSYMP

-557 SDFQDTMANT
+557 SDFPDTMANT

-577 SAEEY
+577 SMEEY

-603 PTREPGWRWIPYRIR
+603 STREPGWRWIPYRIR

-626 RATILAKETGKNIK
+626 RATILARETGKNIK

-662 TESMIRTGNEEPSD
+662 TDSMIRTGNEEPSD
-676 AELAA
+676 EELAA

-686 DTEISKKYYERKAP
+686 ETEISKKYYERKAP
-700 RENIALVKGLQGFH
+700 RENIALVKGLQSFH

-727 LSGGNHSLLDFAC
+727 LSGGNQSLLDFAC

-779 LIEEYG
+779 LMEEYG
-785 RDQVPKIAFIIG
+785 RDQVPKIAFVIG
-797 DSSKPIVN
+797 DSSKPIVD
-805 GEAGANRQEQDMLRV
+805 GEAGANRQEKDMLRV
-820 IFGQDPQGD
+820 IFGQDPVEGN

-869 NNLKTTIKVGGLF
+869 YNLKTTVKVGGLF

-896 SPLSKG
+896 SSLSKG
-902 QRRVGIE
+902 QRRVGVE
-909 DDVPIWSIT
+909 EDVPVWSIT
-918 KNYQDDILESDDSS
+918 KDYQDDVLELDDSS
-932 IGMEIDVEFFSIGSA
+932 IGMGIDVEFISIGSS

-953 PFALL
+953 PFELL
-958 ESKMKDIGFRLLNKK
+958 ESKMKDIGFRLLNKR
-973 ELGMMKLQNSTEL
+973 ELGQMKLQNSTEL

-1000 KYEMGDSVKQFSFLN
+1000 KYPMGDSVKQFSFLN

-1026 VVEEAAKAAEVAV
+1026 VVEEAAKAAEASAEASAVASAV
-1039 EVAKADAVVDSSLKP
+1039 EAAPAAEGSLKP
-1054 AVSAKSA
+1054 AV
-1061 VKLIPKPS
+1061 KLMRKPGVATSTVPKAS
-1069 VAKSMAPSSAAPA
+1069 QSEALQSDASLPA
-1082 SSQPAASEPAVS
+1082 SEALQ
-1094 AAQVAQAA
+1094 
-1102 PEVPPVEEASAVKKY
+1102 PEVSAVKKY

-1137 IQFQEKPDEH
+1137 IEFQGKSDEH
-1147 AAQYMSLI
+1147 AAQYMSMI

-1161 DEQDPTVLYPSIEHY
+1161 DEQDEAVLYPSVEHY
-1176 IAAMKVK
+1176 LAAMKVK
-1183 KAGKKLKGASTKA
+1183 KAGKKQKGASAKA
-1196 DYTSD
+1196 EYTSD
-1201 LAKNLFGMEPQ
+1201 LAKNLFSME
-1212 GQIHRDMLEERSKA
+1212 GQIHKEMLEERSKA

-1236 DYEYL
+1236 DYESL
-1241 LMEAVK
+1241 LLEAVK

-1260 NIAIDDAMWS
+1260 NITIDEAMWS
-1270 AIKDEALYYGLE
+1270 ALKDESLYYALE
-1282 YRMNHDARFQNAVLT
+1282 YRMNRDARFQNAVLM

>member
-19 SLHETYELETG
+19 SMHETYELETGFG

-47 RLRMKGFKPTPQE
+47 RLRMKGFKPKPQE

-66 TPSNYRFTIQGLG
+66 TPINYRFTIQGMG
-79 LVQTYCQDDAIDTK
+79 LVQNYCQDDAIETK

-106 DRSNLNLE
+106 DRSNLDLG
-114 EYSVRMKIR
+114 EYDIRIKIR

-157 EGDGVRMD
+157 EGEGVRMD
-165 LSMVRQSPTVA
+165 LSMVRQSPSQPN
-176 ERQGEYDWSTT
+176 RGEFEWSTT
-187 FLQHNILSQIPRYEV
+187 FLQHNILSQVPRYEV
-202 EVELLRNASTKTE
+202 EVELLRNASTTTE
-215 ETALKALIRGVGEV
+215 EKALKSLVSGIGEV
-229 LRAVQKNTL
+229 LRAIQKNTL
-238 LITKSMT
+238 LITQSLSS
-245 AQVQREY
+245 QVKRDY
-252 RTMMGINEFRGVNPV
+252 RTMMGITEFRGVNPI
-267 TLEMKNMVSLIDASI
+267 TLEMKNMISLIDPSI

-291 TDKADGLRAMGY
+291 TDKADGLRAMGF

-327 ACANTLLDGEWVT
+327 ACAGTLLDGEWVT
-340 LTNMGESI
+340 LTSMGETV
-348 NHYLI
+348 NHYMV
-353 FDIYHYD
+353 FDIYHYN
-360 GENVSA
+360 GENVST
-366 LPFVTFTEG
+366 LPFVTFAEG
-375 MVNQEENSRYNKLKE
+375 MIDQGGNSRYSKMKE
-390 WHLKWRENTIL
+390 WHLKWKENTTLIA
-401 TVKGIGKDRS
+401 KGIGKDRA

-423 PNNISIFQ
+423 PNNLSIFQ
-431 ACADVLNAVRVYH
+431 ACSDILNAPHVYH

-459 DAGSRFS
+459 DASSRFN

-481 LIEYEKDEDIPT
+481 LIEYEKDEDIPNT
-493 MDKITST
+493 DKITST
-500 FLPSNGDTSIK
+500 ILPSNGDTSIQ

-525 IYLNPRELILRDQ
+525 IYLNPRELILRDE
-538 PIAREQRGGRSYLP
+538 PIAREQQGGRSYMP

-577 SAEEY
+577 STEEY

-603 PTREPGWRWIPYRIR
+603 STREPGWRWIPYRIR
-618 HDKTERLV
+618 HDKTERLI
-626 RATILAKETGKNIK
+626 RATILARETGKNIK

-662 TESMIRTGNEEPSD
+662 TVSMIRTGNEEPSD
-676 AELAA
+676 EELAA

-700 RENIALVKGLQGFH
+700 RESIALVKGLQSFH
-714 NKIIKNEILIQHA
+714 NQMIKNEILIRHA
-727 LSGGNHSLLDFAC
+727 LSGGNQNLLDFAC
-740 GKAGDLRKWNHRAK
+740 GKAGDLRKWNGRAK

-779 LIEEYG
+779 LIQEYG
-785 RDQVPKIAFIIG
+785 RDQVPKMAFIIG

-856 YFFANKDMLDGFL
+856 YFFANNDMLDGFL
-869 NNLKTTIKVGGLF
+869 NNLKTTVKVGGLF

-902 QRRVGIE
+902 QRRIGVE
-909 DDVPIWSIT
+909 DDVPVWSIT
-918 KNYQDDILESDDSS
+918 KDYQDDVLELDDSS
-932 IGMEIDVEFFSIGSA
+932 IGMGIDVEFISIGSS

-953 PFALL
+953 PFELL
-958 ESKMKDIGFRLLNKK
+958 ESKMKEIGFRLLNKR
-973 ELGMMKLQNSTEL
+973 ELGQMKLQNSTEL
-986 FEETYNQMLPNTRK
+986 FEDTYNQLLPNVRK
-1000 KYEMGDSVKQFSFLN
+1000 KYPMGDSVKQFSFLN

-1026 VVEEAAKAAEVAV
+1026 GVEEAAKAAEVAV
-1039 EVAKADAVVDSSLKP
+1039 EVAAQAASVPSVAIDASLKP
-1054 AVSAKSA
+1054 APKSA
-1061 VKLIPKPS
+1061 VKLMPKPG
-1069 VAKSMAPSSAAPA
+1069 VAKSVAPPVAAESAAANQA
-1082 SSQPAASEPAVS
+1082 SQL
-1094 AAQVAQAA
+1094 
-1102 PEVPPVEEASAVKKY
+1102 EEASVIKKY

-1137 IQFQEKPDEH
+1137 IQFQGKPDENV
-1147 AAQYMSLI
+1147 AQYMSLI

-1161 DEQDPTVLYPSIEHY
+1161 DEQDEAVLYPTMEHY
-1176 IAAMKVK
+1176 LAAMKVK
-1183 KAGKKLKGASTKA
+1183 KAGKKLKGASSKA
-1196 DYTSD
+1196 EYISD
-1201 LAKNLFGMEPQ
+1201 LAKNLFSMD
-1212 GQIHRDMLEERSKA
+1212 GQIHKAMMEERSRA
-1226 RPPIVEDSER
+1226 YPPIVEDSER
-1236 DYEYL
+1236 DYESL
-1241 LMEAVK
+1241 LKEVMQ

-1260 NIAIDDAMWS
+1260 NISIDDAMWS
-1270 AIKDEALYYGLE
+1270 AIKDEALYYALE
-1282 YRMNHDARFQNAVLT
+1282 YRMNRDARFQNAVLT

-1338 ENKVGNMLMDI
+1338 ENKVGNILMDI

>member
-1 MELTKDQFANL
+1 MELTKEQFANL

-19 SLHETYELETG
+19 SLHNTYELETG
-30 VGVGGV
+30 FGVGGV

-47 RLRMKGFKPTPQE
+47 RLRLKGFKPTSQE

-66 TPSNYRFTIQGLG
+66 TPSNHRFTIQGLG
-79 LVQTYCQDDAIDTK
+79 LVQNYCQDDAIDSK

-114 EYSVRMKIR
+114 EYNVRIKIR

-140 NWRTE
+140 NWKTE

-202 EVELLRNASTKTE
+202 EVEMLRNASTATE
-215 ETALKALIRGVGEV
+215 DAALKALIRGVGEV

-238 LITKSMT
+238 LITKSLT
-245 AQVQREY
+245 TQVQREY

-267 TLEMKNMVSLIDASI
+267 TLEMKNMISLIDPSI
-282 PNIRSGYNV
+282 PNIRSSYNV
-291 TDKADGLRAMGY
+291 TDKADGLRAMGF

-315 SMNVYRTGLRNE
+315 SMNVYRTGLHNE
-327 ACANTLLDGEWVT
+327 SCAGTLLDGEWVT
-340 LTNMGESI
+340 LTSMGETV
-348 NHYLI
+348 NHYMV
-353 FDIYHYD
+353 FDIYYYG
-360 GENVSA
+360 GENVST
-366 LPFVTFTEG
+366 LPFVTFAEG
-375 MVNQEENSRYNKLKE
+375 MVDQGGNSRYSKMKE
-390 WHLKWRENTIL
+390 WQLKWRENTTL
-401 TVKGIGKDRS
+401 TAKGIGKERA
-411 LLVALKQFKFGS
+411 LLVALKNFKFGS
-423 PNNISIFQ
+423 ANNLSIFQ
-431 ACADVLNAVRVYH
+431 ACSDILNAPHVYH

-459 DAGSRFS
+459 EASARFS

-481 LIEYEKDEDIPT
+481 LIEYEKDEDIPNT
-493 MDKITST
+493 DKVTST
-500 FLPSNGDTSIK
+500 ILPSSGDTSIQ

-519 GAEKGA
+519 GAESGA
-525 IYLNPRELILRDQ
+525 IYHNPRELILRDV
-538 PIAREQRGGRSYLP
+538 PIARERGGRSYMP

-557 SDFQDTMANT
+557 SDFPDTMANT

-577 SAEEY
+577 SMEEY

-603 PTREPGWRWIPYRIR
+603 STREPGWRWIPYRIR

-626 RATILAKETGKNIK
+626 RATILARETGKNIK

-662 TESMIRTGNEEPSD
+662 TDSMIRTGNEEPSD
-676 AELAA
+676 EELAA

-686 DTEISKKYYERKAP
+686 ETEISKKYYERKAP
-700 RENIALVKGLQGFH
+700 RENIALVKGLQSFH

-727 LSGGNHSLLDFAC
+727 LSGGNQSLLDFAC

-779 LIEEYG
+779 LMEEYG
-785 RDQVPKIAFIIG
+785 RDQVPKIAFVIG
-797 DSSKPIVN
+797 DSSKPIVD
-805 GEAGANRQEQDMLRV
+805 GEAGANRQEKDMLRV
-820 IFGQDPQGD
+820 IFGQDPVEGN

-869 NNLKTTIKVGGLF
+869 YNLKTTVKVGGLF

-896 SPLSKG
+896 SSLSKG
-902 QRRVGIE
+902 QRRVGVE
-909 DDVPIWSIT
+909 EEVPVWSIT
-918 KNYQDDILESDDSS
+918 KDYQDDVLELDDSS
-932 IGMEIDVEFFSIGSA
+932 IGMGIDVEFISIGSS

-953 PFALL
+953 PFELL
-958 ESKMKDIGFRLLNKK
+958 ESKMKDIGFRLLNKR
-973 ELGMMKLQNSTEL
+973 ELGQMKLQNSTEL

-1000 KYEMGDSVKQFSFLN
+1000 KYPMGDSVKQFSFLN

-1026 VVEEAAKAAEVAV
+1026 VVEEAAKAAEASAEASAVASAV
-1039 EVAKADAVVDSSLKP
+1039 EAAPAAEGSLKP
-1054 AVSAKSA
+1054 AV
-1061 VKLIPKPS
+1061 KLMRKPGVATSTVPKAS
-1069 VAKSMAPSSAAPA
+1069 QSEALQSDASLPA
-1082 SSQPAASEPAVS
+1082 SEALQ
-1094 AAQVAQAA
+1094 
-1102 PEVPPVEEASAVKKY
+1102 PEVSAVKKY

-1137 IQFQEKPDEH
+1137 IEFQGKSDEH
-1147 AAQYMSLI
+1147 AAQYMSMI

-1161 DEQDPTVLYPSIEHY
+1161 DEQDEAVLYPSVEHY
-1176 IAAMKVK
+1176 LAAMKVK
-1183 KAGKKLKGASTKA
+1183 KAGKKQKGASAKA
-1196 DYTSD
+1196 EYTSD
-1201 LAKNLFGMEPQ
+1201 LAKNLFSME
-1212 GQIHRDMLEERSKA
+1212 GQIHKEMLEERSKA

-1236 DYEYL
+1236 DYESL
-1241 LMEAVK
+1241 LLEAVK
-1247 VRKAATDL
+1247 VRKAATDI

-1260 NIAIDDAMWS
+1260 NITIDEAMWS
-1270 AIKDEALYYGLE
+1270 ALKDESLYYALE
-1282 YRMNHDARFQNAVLT
+1282 YRMNRDARFQNAVLM